1 MNFTFILFSSP
12 FRGPYPERL
21 SVRRKVVDDLSR
33 YVMEPSQG
41 PGPLE
46 GEQQLWI
53 VLREHD
59 SCCFP
64 KRGGGFGF
72 TRESPATKVLRPVEG
87 KATLTP
93 NPKSLW
99 VYLLSDR

>member
-21 SVRRKVVDDLSR
+21 SVRRKVVDNLSR

-46 GEQQLWI
+46 GEQ
-53 VLREHD
+53 
-59 SCCFP
+59 
-64 KRGGGFGF
+64 
-72 TRESPATKVLRPVEG
+72 
-87 KATLTP
+87 
-93 NPKSLW
+93 
-99 VYLLSDR
+99 